1 MTNILFTDLAYSCV
15 SWGDRPVGR
24 WEGKHQRC
32 YLAYTSHHHRGW
44 IYLCHH
50 SCWNRVLNCSTTME
64 HQHFNTGTANP
75 AARISCPGNTDNWS
89 IQHHLN
95 FHLHPRE
102 RFFSREVQQSLPNE
116 YKKPYIPLKEN
127 QVFRL
132 VGSPKAFIED
142 ENFQWPATMK
152 LKLWNSMWPKLW
164 TFFFVFSSIL
174 LDTNYCGLCLCYPLI
189 YTWRHCRFLY

>member
-1 MTNILFTDLAYSCV
+1 MRGKTSKVLSSLYFPSPQRLDL
-15 SWGDRPVGR
+15 PVPSQLLKQGVKLQPHP
-24 WEGKHQRC
+24 GT
-32 YLAYTSHHHRGW
+32 L
-44 IYLCHH
+44 
-50 SCWNRVLNCSTTME
+50 
-64 HQHFNTGTANP
+64 QHFNTANP

-132 VGSPKAFIED
+132 VGSPKAFTED
-142 ENFQWPATMK
+142 ENFQ
-152 LKLWNSMWPKLW
+152 
-164 TFFFVFSSIL
+164 
-174 LDTNYCGLCLCYPLI
+174 
-189 YTWRHCRFLY
+189 